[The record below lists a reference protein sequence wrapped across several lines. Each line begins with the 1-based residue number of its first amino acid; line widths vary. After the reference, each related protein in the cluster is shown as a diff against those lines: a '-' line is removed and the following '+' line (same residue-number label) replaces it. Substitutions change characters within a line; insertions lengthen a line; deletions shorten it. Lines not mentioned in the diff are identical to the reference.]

1 MAKASLTDS
10 TVSESAKP
18 KDVIEFCRQKK
29 LQFVDFKFTDL
40 PGMWQH
46 FSIPADELSEDIFSE
61 GLGFDGSS
69 IRGFMEIHESDMLLM
84 PDSNTA
90 VVDPCCEVPT
100 LSLICN
106 IKDPITGESFTRD
119 PRYVAQKAEA
129 YLIKSGIAS
138 LSFWGPEVEFY
149 VFDDVRYGQSPNEG
163 FYRVDSA
170 EGAWN
175 TGRDE
180 HPNL

>member
-1 MAKASLTDS
+1 MAKANATDS
-10 TVSESAKP
+10 TVSASAKP

-69 IRGFMEIHESDMLLM
+69 IRGFMEIHESDMLLI
-84 PDSNTA
+84 PDPGTA
-90 VVDPCCEVPT
+90 IVDPGCEVPT

-106 IKDPITGESFTRD
+106 VKDPILNTSFTRD

-129 YLIKSGIAS
+129 YLTKTGIAS
-138 LSFWGPEVEFY
+138 QSFWG
-149 VFDDVRYGQSPNEG
+149 
-163 FYRVDSA
+163 
-170 EGAWN
+170 
-175 TGRDE
+175 
-180 HPNL
+180 